1 MPPRKRTRQ
10 ETRQGSA
17 SGGNPAEKKLKED
30 LSQISIDE
38 LRKQLVDIGENPG
51 PIDASNKYVALVG
64 RTQTHISRF
73 YVRLFNKAFTC
84 RGIYVR
90 LLTRK
95 KLQLDTETSTD
106 SSSFLDATSPLTS
119 LTRSP
124 VTVTSVGYM
133 QGERGAC
140 MTSMHFT
147 QLCCV
152 SICSEPDLYTALII
166 MPWCACASE
175 VYGSVF
181 VCVCV
186 SV

>member
-1 MPPRKRTRQ
+1 M
-10 ETRQGSA
+10 
-17 SGGNPAEKKLKED
+17 
-30 LSQISIDE
+30 
-38 LRKQLVDIGENPG
+38 
-51 PIDASNKYVALVG
+51 
-64 RTQTHISRF
+64 
-73 YVRLFNKAFTC
+73 
-84 RGIYVR
+84 R